1 MEMKIS
7 FPGGKKVKASFNDY
21 IVNTDQPVKSD
32 GEGLYPDPFS
42 LFISSLGT
50 CTGFYVLR
58 FCQERNIQTDNIE
71 IILRTDWNDQSK
83 LIENIDIA
91 IEGGIDIPDKY
102 HSAII
107 KAASICTVKRHLENP
122 PKINLS
128 IKN

>member
-7 FPGGKKVKASFNDY
+7 FPGGKQVKASFDDY
-21 IVNTDQPVKSD
+21 IVNTDQPKKSG
-32 GEGLYPDPFS
+32 GEGLFPDPFS

-50 CTGFYVLR
+50 CAGFYVLR
-58 FCQERNIQTDNIE
+58 FCQERNIQTDNIK
-71 IILRTDWNDQSK
+71 IILRADWNDQSK
-83 LIENIDIA
+83 LIENIDIT
-91 IEGGIDIPDKY
+91 IGGGIDIPDKY

-107 KAASICTVKRHLENP
+107 KAASLCTVKRHLENP